1 MKKHIIWSTILF
13 LSLFYIAPSI
23 LNEYRIEGGEE
34 QFLEGTIFDEASAKF
49 DVHAMGI
56 SKEHQI
62 VSVRTFNEDL
72 TDEIESYF
80 KKQLILHGMR
90 DYEIE
95 VYADEKEDIRN

>member
-13 LSLFYIAPSI
+13 LSLFYIAPSV
-23 LNEYRIEGGEE
+23 LNEYRVEGGEE
-34 QFLEGTIFDEASAKF
+34 QFLEGAIFDEASAKF

-56 SKEHQI
+56 SKEQQI

-90 DYEIE
+90 DYKIE
-95 VYADEKEDIRN
+95 VYAEEKEDIRN